1 MAHDSTRPLAG
12 LGGMVRGGLLL
23 AAGLA
28 TVGGGAYFLGQQ
40 AQPTQIVSVGP
51 RIEDVRRLAR
61 LAVLRVRVAD
71 IIEGSTGGA
80 RGLVIVKG
88 DADIAIDLDRIEIL
102 DKDEERRTA
111 TVAIPLPRPDRPR
124 VDQSQTRV
132 YELRKVGL
140 AALNPFADPRTDL
153 LHDCMR
159 AAQQAIE
166 QAVQSDDLI
175 ARARQ
180 QAESLL
186 TAFYRE
192 LGWSVTIQW
201 RTAATTDRS
210 AAGRTG

>member
-1 MAHDSTRPLAG
+1 MSQESTRPSLG
-12 LGGMVRGGLLL
+12 LRGAVRGGLLTL
-23 AAGLA
+23 IGLGA
-28 TVGGGAYFLGQQ
+28 VVGGAFYLGQR
-40 AQPTQIVSVGP
+40 APATRIVSTGP

-71 IIEGSTGGA
+71 IIEGTTAGA
-80 RGLVIVKG
+80 HGLVIVKG
-88 DADIAIDLDRIEIL
+88 DADIAIDLDRIEIV
-102 DKDEERRTA
+102 DRDDERRTA

-140 AALNPFADPRTDL
+140 AVFNPFADPRADL

-166 QAVQSDDLI
+166 QAVQGDDLV
-175 ARARQ
+175 ARARE

-201 RTAATTDRS
+201 KPPAATDRS
-210 AAGRTG
+210 AGARTG

>member
-1 MAHDSTRPLAG
+1 MSQESTRPSAG
-12 LGGMVRGGLLL
+12 LGGAVRGWLFTLIGLG
-23 AAGLA
+23 AVVA
-28 TVGGGAYFLGQQ
+28 GAYFLGQQ
-40 AQPTQIVSVGP
+40 AQPTRIVSTGP

-71 IIEGSTGGA
+71 IIEGTTAGA

-88 DADIAIDLDRIEIL
+88 DADIAIDLDRIEIVER
-102 DKDEERRTA
+102 DDERRTA

-140 AALNPFADPRTDL
+140 AAFNPFADPRADL

-166 QAVQSDDLI
+166 QAVQGDDLI
-175 ARARQ
+175 ARARE

-201 RTAATTDRS
+201 KPPAATDRS
-210 AAGRTG
+210 AVARTG